1 MKRKLTLFVPAGI
14 AMFVLFALMLGFA
27 GRYNFC
33 YIEGWS
39 TFVYDAALQSRV
51 VAQIGGCAEMLS
63 HFLIQFFA
71 LPTGGVLIT
80 AALLTAIVLL
90 TADILRLISESRRA
104 MPLALLPAIAL
115 FFLQY
120 NVNFLYSGTVAF
132 LLMMICLRLQF
143 MFRKFSERF
152 AFSLASTLLLF
163 VAAGAIAALYSLLL
177 AIAEAAK
184 NRKRGLWYA
193 VIPLTVLL
201 LSVVAL
207 RVGAV
212 GELRHILLPDGYFT
226 HRLRPGS
233 VIYLPWGVT
242 LLVFLVGGVCRHV
255 RLQRRWMQVSV
266 LVAEIAAAAVFAS
279 DGASRYIDTS
289 NEVFKE
295 LNHYAH
301 FSQWDKMLERCK
313 SVSLGNLL
321 FQNYRNMA
329 LSEECLLAD
338 SLFTQPCVD
347 IRTIYVQS
355 NKTPYISA
363 MLSDIFFSM
372 GHMAFAM
379 RYAFEANEAVGN
391 YSPRMLQRLT
401 QVNLIYGHYG
411 TAKKYLDV
419 LSHTLSYKSW
429 AEAHKRFLWN
439 DAAVEADPVLGTKRR
454 CIFADNRFAGTRG
467 LDDDLK
473 QIVLANPQH
482 KATIQ
487 YLGSLYLLSKDL
499 PRFKDML
506 ETFFCTEALPAVL
519 PVAFQEAVAVF
530 ADGDAEALR
539 HYNVSPQTI
548 ERYAAFKRK
557 SLRDRRNLWHFL
569 KYTK

>member
-1 MKRKLTLFVPAGI
+1 
-14 AMFVLFALMLGFA
+14 
-27 GRYNFC
+27 
-33 YIEGWS
+33 
-39 TFVYDAALQSRV
+39 
-51 VAQIGGCAEMLS
+51 
-63 HFLIQFFA
+63 
-71 LPTGGVLIT
+71 
-80 AALLTAIVLL
+80 
-90 TADILRLISESRRA
+90 

-132 LLMMICLRLQF
+132 LLMMVFLRLQF
-143 MFRKFSERF
+143 VFRKFSERF
-152 AFSLASTLLLF
+152 AYSLASTLLLF

-177 AIAEAAK
+177 LLTEIFE

-193 VIPLTVLL
+193 VIPLMVLL
-201 LSVVAL
+201 LSYVAL

-212 GELRHILLPDGYFT
+212 GELRHVLLPDGYFT

-233 VIYLPWGVT
+233 VIYLPWGIT
-242 LLVFLVGGVCRHV
+242 LLVFLVGGVCRYV
-255 RLQRRWMQVSV
+255 RLQRRWIQVSA
-266 LVAEIAAAAVFAS
+266 LVAEIAMAVVFAL
-279 DGASRYIDTS
+279 DGASRYIDPS

-295 LNHYAH
+295 LNHYARL
-301 FSQWDKMLERCK
+301 QRWDKMLERCK

-329 LSEECLLAD
+329 LAEVGLLAD

-347 IRTIYVQS
+347 IRTIYIPS

-363 MLSDIFFSM
+363 MLSDIYFSM

-391 YSPRMLQRLT
+391 YSPRMLRRLT
-401 QVNLIYGHYG
+401 EVNLIYGHYG

-419 LSHTLSYKSW
+419 LSHTLRYKSW
-429 AEAHKRFLWN
+429 ADAHKRFLWN
-439 DAAVEADPVLGTKRR
+439 DAAVEADLVLGIKRK
-454 CIFADNRFAGTRG
+454 CIFPDNRFAGTMG

-487 YLGSLYLLSKDL
+487 YLGSLYLLSKDI
-499 PRFKDML
+499 PRFRDML
-506 ETFFCTEALPAVL
+506 ETFFGTEALPAEL
-519 PVAFQEAVAVF
+519 PASFQEGVTVF
-530 ADGDAEALR
+530 ADGDAETLR
-539 HYNVSPQTI
+539 HYNIQPRTV

-557 SLRDRRNLWHFL
+557 PSRDTRSLWHFL